1 MGTVAS
7 VDYVAKRIYLSAET
21 VGVPLDTMDVYRDV
35 RALRVSTEAHRKF
48 KPMIVGG
55 GNIQKTATTFTQPY
69 VVLLYGCAIVPYN
82 AAQSLQVIRDT
93 FADDGRAGVA
103 CFDRSTVPAEV
114 DIDIQ
119 VAPVE
124 VREVAVGGGGGSG
137 LTAAQVWA
145 YILDNG
151 QTAAELMRLRASL
164 DAGLTVIEDLGGGQ
178 AIVKFRDLAN
188 TKDRVTAQVTGSER
202 TSVTLDLT

>member
-1 MGTVAS
+1 
-7 VDYVAKRIYLSAET
+7 
-21 VGVPLDTMDVYRDV
+21 VYRDV
-35 RALRVSTEAHRKF
+35 RALRRLTEAHRKF

-55 GNIQKTATTFTQPY
+55 GNIQKTATSFTQPY
-69 VVLLYGCAIVPYN
+69 VVLLYGCSLVPYN
-82 AAQSLQVIRDT
+82 TAQSLVVIRDT

-124 VREVAVGGGGGSG
+124 VREVVTGGGGGSS
-137 LTAAQVWA
+137 LTAAQVWN

-151 QTAAELMRLRASL
+151 QTAAELMRLRASI
-164 DAGLTVIEDLGGGQ
+164 DAGLTTITDNGGGN
-178 AIVKFRDLAN
+178 ATVTFRDLAD
-188 TKDRVTAQVTGSER
+188 TKDRLVAEMTGSER
-202 TSVTLDLT
+202 TNITLDLD

>member
-1 MGTVAS
+1 MSTVAS
-7 VDYVAKRIYLSAET
+7 VDYIAKRIYLSADT

-35 RALRVSTEAHRKF
+35 RALRRLTEAHRKF

-55 GNIQKTATTFTQPY
+55 GNIQKTATSFTQPY
-69 VVLLYGCAIVPYN
+69 VVLLYGCSLVPYN
-82 AAQSLQVIRDT
+82 TAQSLVVIRDT

-103 CFDRSTVPAEV
+103 CFDRSGVSAEV

-124 VREVAVGGGGGSG
+124 VREVVTGGSG
-137 LTAAQVWA
+137 GSSLTAAQVWN

-151 QTAAELMRLRASL
+151 QTAAELMRLRASI
-164 DAGLTVIEDLGGGQ
+164 DAGLTTVVDLGGGN
-178 AIVKFRDLAN
+178 ATVTFRDLAD
-188 TKDRVTAQVTGSER
+188 TKDRVTAEMTGSER
-202 TSVTLDLT
+202 TSVTLDLD

>member
-7 VDYVAKRIYLSAET
+7 VDYIAKRIYLSAET

-35 RALRVSTEAHRKF
+35 RALRRLTEAHRKF

-55 GNIQKTATTFTQPY
+55 GNIQKTATTYTQPY
-69 VVLLYGCAIVPYN
+69 VVLLYGCYIVPYN
-82 AAQSLQVIRDT
+82 AAQSLLVIRDT

-124 VREVAVGGGGGSG
+124 VREVSVGGGGGSG
-137 LTAAQVWA
+137 LTAAQVWN
-145 YILDNG
+145 YILENG
-151 QTAAELMRLRASL
+151 HTAAELMRLRASV
-164 DAGLTVIEDLGGGQ
+164 DAGKTGIVDLGGGL
-178 AIVKFRDLAN
+178 AIVTFRDLAD
-188 TKDRVTAQVTGSER
+188 TKDRVVAEMTGSER
-202 TSVTLDLT
+202 TDITLDLD